1 MMKRLW
7 IYLSEMYPLTSWLG
21 TSLMGFM
28 VLTLAWRLSESTSF
42 AWQTLT
48 AALTLC
54 FFSLL
59 IRVMDEFKDFEDDKK
74 NYPNRP
80 LPSGR
85 VKKSDL
91 ILLGWTCVGLSLV
104 LSLWDRG
111 VLLMAV
117 AVLGFS
123 FLMLKWFFFEAPIRR
138 SLPLALATHHP
149 IVLLHFGY
157 VLAAHQ
163 ATGHSL
169 TTFQMVSILPLV
181 AMMTNWEFC
190 RKIRA
195 PKDETAYTTYSKIWG
210 PRPAMA
216 VALVLQVVV
225 LATGLNLLNQM
236 GLMLV
241 WGVVF
246 TIGYLFLMTPMLN
259 FFGTLTTIRPLKF
272 WAEQQVL
279 WTVLFLI
286 IAGWWG

>member
-28 VLTLAWRLSESTSF
+28 VLTLAWRLSEGPSF
-42 AWQTLT
+42 AWHTLS
-48 AALTLC
+48 AALCLC

-85 VKKSDL
+85 VEKSDL
-91 ILLGWTCVGLSLV
+91 VVLGWTCVGVSLV

-111 VLLMAV
+111 VLLMAL

-123 FLMLKWFFFEAPIRR
+123 FLMLKWFFVEAPIRR
-138 SLPLALATHHP
+138 SLPLALLTHHP

-163 ATGHSL
+163 ASGQPL
-169 TTFQMVSILPLV
+169 TAPQMWSILPLV

-210 PRPAMA
+210 PRRATA

-225 LATGLNLLNQM
+225 LATALNLLSQM
-236 GLMLV
+236 KLALA
-241 WGVVF
+241 WEVVF
-246 TIGYLFLMTPMLN
+246 AMGYLFLMTPVLN
-259 FFGTLTTIRPLKF
+259 FFGTLATQRPLKF

-279 WTVLFLI
+279 WTVLFLL